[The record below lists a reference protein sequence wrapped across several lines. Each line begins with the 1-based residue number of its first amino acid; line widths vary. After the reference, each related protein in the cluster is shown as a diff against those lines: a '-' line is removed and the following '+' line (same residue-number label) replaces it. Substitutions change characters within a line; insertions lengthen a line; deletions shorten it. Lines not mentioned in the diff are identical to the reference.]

1 MLNNGKK
8 NVINVEIILVFLYLL
23 PKFDSSSLFENS
35 LIKFILDILI
45 QFIDPI
51 NINNTIKTEQNQYHH
66 LTKEQR
72 CKIEALVN
80 I

>member
-1 MLNNGKK
+1 MLYNGKK

-51 NINNTIKTEQNQYHH
+51 NINNTIKTI
-66 LTKEQR
+66 K
-72 CKIEALVN
+72 V
-80 I
+80 